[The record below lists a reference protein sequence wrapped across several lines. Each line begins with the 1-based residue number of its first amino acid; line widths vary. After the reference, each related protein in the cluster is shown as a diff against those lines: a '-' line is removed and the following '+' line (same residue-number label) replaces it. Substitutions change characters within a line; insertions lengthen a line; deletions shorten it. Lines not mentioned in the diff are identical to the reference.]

1 MSGFSQAL
9 SVCANL
15 AGLAAVVAYFIVLA
29 RRPEWVRVLNGSGLL
44 FVGVA
49 LFQTPFLLQQA
60 RGPAI
65 VNVEIIVVLL
75 VLAAIAQGFA
85 ALRNR
90 RAWDGRERRREG
102 DVTVEGRNA

>member
-9 SVCANL
+9 SICADL

-60 RGPAI
+60 RGPAA
-65 VNVEIIVVLL
+65 VNVGIVVVLL
-75 VLAAIAQGFA
+75 LLAAGAQALA

-90 RAWDGRERRREG
+90 RAWDGRERRRALEGAVEG
-102 DVTVEGRNA
+102 DRR